1 MKPRKY
7 PYSGRLK
14 LIRKELPRFIQLGDH
29 AINSKLI
36 DKIETL
42 KWINSR
48 ETVICLK
55 LPKPFAYEEKQIRV
69 QMALGLIVEILNQY
83 K

>member
-1 MKPRKY
+1 MRPRKY

-14 LIRKELPRFIQLGDH
+14 LIRKEQLRFVQLGDH
-29 AINSKLI
+29 AIASKLI

-55 LPKPFAYEEKQIRV
+55 IPKLFAYEEKQIRV
-69 QMALGLIVEILNQY
+69 QMGLKQVVEVLNQY

>member
-7 PYSGRLK
+7 PYSGKLK
-14 LIRKELPRFIQLGDH
+14 LIRKELPRFVQLGDH
-29 AINSKLI
+29 AIASKLI

-42 KWINSR
+42 KWINPM

-55 LPKPFAYEEKQIRV
+55 IPKLFAYEEKHIRV
-69 QMALGLIVEILNQY
+69 QMNLRKVVEVLNQY